1 MADEAREVSQ
11 FNYEAKRD
19 QALDWSRCFL
29 CGVSLNDENRTDEHV
44 FPRWMLRR
52 FDLFGE
58 VLNLFNGTGI
68 RYSVLKIPCCSTC
81 NNVWLSQ
88 IEDQIAEATA
98 NGREAVERLSPQLVA
113 IWMTKIFYGLLFRNL
128 ALASDQ
134 KDPESESLMTPEVL
148 KEFAELHQI
157 LQVTRGEVV
166 IPSDR
171 SPASIFVFD
180 TLDSEIPKAGFDYID
195 LTVPPFL
202 SIRLGEVGIAAG
214 LLDWGAAKTVHHSHL
229 EPAFQVSLH
238 PMQFREVSAYL
249 ASVHARL
256 NRTPKYLIGASDDGP
271 DQMMVMPMMGMSSKP
286 PFDDFD
292 PRFYAHFWAKL
303 SGFEIDQ
310 IWDQEGDRHWTTLHV
325 NGEPFQ
331 AKDIEETHFRPPEWS

>member
-1 MADEAREVSQ
+1 MADEVEKETK
-11 FNYEAKRD
+11 FNYEAHRD

-29 CGVSLNDENRTDEHV
+29 CGVELDNENRTDEHV

-52 FDLFGE
+52 FNLFNE
-58 VLNLFNGTGI
+58 QLNLFNGTGI
-68 RYSVLKIPCCSTC
+68 RYSALTIPCCSEC

-88 IEDQIAEATA
+88 IEDQVAEASA
-98 NGREAVERLSPQLVA
+98 DGRDAVERLNPQLLA
-113 IWMTKIFYGLLFRNL
+113 IWMTKIFYGLLFRDL
-128 ALASDQ
+128 ALVSDQ
-134 KDPESESLMTPEVL
+134 RNPDSDPLMTPEVL

-166 IPSDR
+166 IPSGR

-180 TLDSEIPKAGFDYID
+180 TLDSEILQARFDYID

-202 SIRLGEVGIAAG
+202 SIRLGEIGIAAC
-214 LLDWGAAKTVHHSHL
+214 LLDWGGAQSVKHAHL
-229 EPAFQVSLH
+229 EPAAQISLH
-238 PMQFREVSAYL
+238 PTQFREVSAYL

-292 PRFYAHFWAKL
+292 PEFYAHFWAKI
-303 SGFEIDQ
+303 SGFEVEQ

-325 NGEPFQ
+325 DGVPFQ
-331 AKDIEETHFRPPEWS
+331 AESIEETHFEPPNWR